1 MRKDRKIKYNE
12 KIMIGK
18 TPKDQM
24 AIEDAL
30 LRGRKLHIDIVDS
43 ELRVLDLWCFIAT
56 DIYKEH

>member
-18 TPKDQM
+18 TPKDQN

-30 LRGRKLHIDIVDS
+30 LRGGKLHIDIVDS

-56 DIYKEH
+56 AIYKEH